1 MERMF
6 NKHLSIVEER
16 ISHWYSPANLHHM
29 FGAENSVR
37 CINIAIFGGGHSGH
51 TFHGG
56 RHDGEGPH
64 ECGFILHGCLDEK
77 IFQKDIEC
85 RKEDWY
91 ANLENERANIMAQ
104 QVSRYE
110 ITRGIFIMKEKLM
123 SQGTPGGGGE
133 SVARY
138 FR

>member
-1 MERMF
+1 
-6 NKHLSIVEER
+6 
-16 ISHWYSPANLHHM
+16 
-29 FGAENSVR
+29 
-37 CINIAIFGGGHSGH
+37 
-51 TFHGG
+51 
-56 RHDGEGPH
+56 
-64 ECGFILHGCLDEK
+64 
-77 IFQKDIEC
+77 
-85 RKEDWY
+85 
-91 ANLENERANIMAQ
+91 MAQ